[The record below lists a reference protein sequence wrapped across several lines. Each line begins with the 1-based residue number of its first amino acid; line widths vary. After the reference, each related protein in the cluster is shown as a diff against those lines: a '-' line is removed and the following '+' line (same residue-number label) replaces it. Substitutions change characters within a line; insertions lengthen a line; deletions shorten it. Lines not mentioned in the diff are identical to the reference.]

1 MKALDTDLNFL
12 GIEDKNLCSYEK
24 SRFVIQQIPYEHTS
38 SYLQGSAKG
47 PAAMVDASHFVEFY
61 DEVLDMETFRHVG
74 IATLPELD
82 FEDKTDANAVDIIEK
97 ETSQLLSDKKFVV
110 SFGAEHTVTFGLVKA
125 HVKNFSNLSVLQ
137 IDAHSDLRDAYQGN
151 KYSHASVMARVNELG
166 LKICQIGIRAQCKEE
181 AELIKSSKNISTFY
195 AHQIRSDKDWI
206 SKATDTLSENV
217 YITIDADGFDPSVV
231 PAVGTAE
238 PGGLFW
244 EETTRLL
251 QHVVNTKNVVGF
263 DIVEIAPTEGQILS
277 QYTMAKLAYRLIG
290 FVVKKDL
297 EK

>member
-12 GIEDKNLCSYEK
+12 GIEDKDLYSYEK
-24 SRFVIQQIPYEHTS
+24 SRFVIQQIPYEYTS

-47 PAAMVDASHFVEFY
+47 PAAIVGASHFVEFY

-74 IATLPELD
+74 IATLPEIN
-82 FEDKTDANAVDIIEK
+82 FKGITDVNAVDLIEN
-97 ETSQLLSDKKFVV
+97 ETSRLLSDKKFVV

-125 HVKNFSNLSVLQ
+125 HAKSFGNLSVLQ
-137 IDAHSDLRDAYQGN
+137 LDAHSDLRDSYHGN

-166 LKICQIGIRAQCKEE
+166 LKICQVGIRAQCKEE
-181 AELIKSSKNISTFY
+181 AELIKTSKNISTFY
-195 AHQIRSDKDWI
+195 AHQIRNDKDWTR
-206 SKATDTLSENV
+206 KATDSLTENV

-244 EETTRLL
+244 EETNQLL
-251 QHVVNTKNVVGF
+251 QHVVKNKNVVGF

-277 QYTMAKLAYRLIG
+277 QYTMAKLAYRLMG
-290 FVVKKDL
+290 FIVKKSFM
-297 EK
+297 K